1 LKRRRGLGLAWRKTC
16 DGRARPRRLGR
27 ESISSLPPDKF
38 GYLKDGME
46 MKKWRGGRRKE
57 VRIKFIE
64 SWNNV
69 LNEECDI

>member
-1 LKRRRGLGLAWRKTC
+1 LVLRRG
-16 DGRARPRRLGR
+16 RPAMGEHGR
-27 ESISSLPPDKF
+27 EDWRRKASLLCLPTSSDTSKM
-38 GYLKDGME
+38 GIE
-46 MKKWRGGRRKE
+46 MKKWRGRRRKE